1 MLETA
6 ALVVVQPSGEAQSI
20 GVYVLVGLVGL
31 LVCGLLAIARELRPE
46 AVSQP

>member
-6 ALVVVQPSGEAQSI
+6 ALVVVQPSAEAQSI
-20 GVYVLVGLVGL
+20 GVYVLVGLIGL

>member
-6 ALVVVQPSGEAQSI
+6 ALVVVQPSAEAQSI

-46 AVSQP
+46 AASQP